1 MPAYFVDIIFRG
13 LIKYKQVKFINLNL
27 IKIIYNLL
35 MNNFPKKIPVFPL
48 SNFIVFPNTT
58 VPLNIFEPRY
68 LKMTEDAM
76 AGDRLIGM
84 IQPKN
89 TTGLKKPDL
98 FDVGCVCRIVS
109 FNETED
115 GRYIIILKGLNR
127 FKKISEVQNS
137 KLYRELLVDYELYN
151 NDEKSENETFE
162 FTKIKNILDELK
174 LLFQKRGYQIN
185 WKDLE
190 GQNVYQT
197 LSALSMA
204 SPFNILEKQILLE
217 TKNLEERQARFKE
230 ILNTYTSD
238 FSNTKTVQ

>member
-1 MPAYFVDIIFRG
+1 
-13 LIKYKQVKFINLNL
+13 
-27 IKIIYNLL
+27 
-35 MNNFPKKIPVFPL
+35 MNILTKLPSIIPVFPL

-76 AGDRLIGM
+76 ATNRLIGM
-84 IQPKN
+84 IQPKK
-89 TTGLKKPDL
+89 TGELKKPDL
-98 FDVGCVCRIVS
+98 FDVGCVCRIIS

-127 FKKISEVQNS
+127 FNRINEIDNK
-137 KLYRELLVDYELYN
+137 KLYRELSVNYDLYT
-151 NDEKSENETFE
+151 NDEKSGEENFE
-162 FTKIKNILDELK
+162 FSKIEKILEELK
-174 LLFQKRGYQIN
+174 ILFEKRGYKIN

-204 SPFNILEKQILLE
+204 SPFSILEKQILLE
-217 TKNLEERQARFKE
+217 TKTLSERKNKFEE
-230 ILNTYTSD
+230 ILKTYNSD
-238 FSNTKTVQ
+238 FSINKTVQ